1 MEKVSIK
8 TSDDVTLSA
17 DYYAVDSPTAAIAY
31 FHMMPATKE
40 SWRDLAEYLAGRGI
54 AGLAVDLRGHGAS
67 FGGPLGYKSFSPGEH
82 QAGILDIDA
91 VLHFLHGQALGI
103 TPDKV
108 TLMGASIGANL
119 TLKFLAVHNE
129 YRKAVL
135 FSPGLNYHGIEA
147 GPLVKS
153 FTNGR
158 KIFFIASHGDFAG
171 GSDNGDQNLALAYAV
186 PEGSEKLVKI
196 YSGAGHGTDI
206 LSADPEL
213 KKEIFEF
220 VIS

>member
-1 MEKVSIK
+1 MEKISIK

-17 DYYAVDSPTAAIAY
+17 DYYAVDSPTAAVAY
-31 FHMMPATKE
+31 FHIMPATKE

-54 AGLAVDLRGHGAS
+54 VGLAVDLRGHGDS
-67 FGGPLGYKSFSPGEH
+67 SGGPLGYKSFSSGEH
-82 QAGILDIDA
+82 QAGVLDIDA
-91 VLHFLHGQALGI
+91 AVHFLHGQALGI
-103 TPDKV
+103 TPEKI

-119 TLKFLAVHNE
+119 TLKFLAAHDE

-135 FSPGLNYHGIEA
+135 FSPGLNYHGIETE
-147 GPLVKS
+147 PLVKS

-158 KIFFIASHGDFAG
+158 KIFFIASHGDLAG
-171 GSDNGDQNLALAYAV
+171 GSDNGDKNLALVAAV
-186 PEGSEKLVKI
+186 PEDADKLIKI

-220 VIS
+220 VIR